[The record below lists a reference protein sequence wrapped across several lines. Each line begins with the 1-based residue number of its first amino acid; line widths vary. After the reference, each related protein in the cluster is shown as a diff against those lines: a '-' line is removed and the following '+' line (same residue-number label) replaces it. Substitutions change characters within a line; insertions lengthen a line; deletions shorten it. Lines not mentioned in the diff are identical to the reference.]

1 LITKDSI
8 DNLKNSL
15 DIVDTVSNYIEL
27 KKAGSNF
34 KGLCPFHGEKTSSF
48 VVSPVKQIYHC
59 FGCGVSG
66 DSISFVMDIQKL
78 SYPDAIEKLAKEN
91 NITLSYDKGHQK
103 QDYKVMEQVNSYFVE
118 NLKNNKTAYQYLLDR
133 GINKESIDDFS
144 IGYAPSSGETMSF
157 FDTHHIAKATANEYG
172 LIATGDSGVYARFIE
187 RVTFPIKIANSNIVG
202 FGGRTISNHPAKYI
216 NSPTTKYFNK
226 SKVFYGLDVAKTEV
240 YKKEQMIIT
249 EGYLD
254 VIMLHQAGYKNT
266 VATLGTALTKEHIPI
281 LKKIPAKI
289 ILAYDGDKAGAEAAF
304 KASYLLSSFSIDGSV
319 ALFVD
324 GLDPA
329 DLVKNKQLDKLEKIF
344 AEAKPLVLFV
354 FSSIASKYNLKLPEE
369 KQRAFD
375 EINVFFNTLNPLLKE
390 AYKKD
395 FASAIDIDEKL
406 IKTSLKKSYKE
417 SDNTASKL
425 PEDMAELSTIKTLI
439 EIPKLIEQVLD
450 FINPNMFRTHKT
462 ELELVI
468 NNNLEDSRLIGI
480 SLRDD
485 IKLYNEDEIVL
496 QLCKFLIKYY
506 QKERDRVKSMDIS
519 LGEFGFVSRSIEAK
533 IRELKKG
540 VLVEFESFVG
550 KYSAL

>member
-118 NLKNNKTAYQYLLDR
+118 NLKNNKIAYQYLLDR
-133 GINKESIDDFS
+133 GIKKESIDDFS

-354 FSSIASKYNLKLPEE
+354 FFSIASKYNLKLPEE

-450 FINPNMFRTHKT
+450 FINPNMFRTHKS